1 MEKSRQ
7 SLIVLK
13 KEAEQKYNDTK
24 KLRDTILFEEIL
36 AKNIDIVLYDCLGY
50 VYRKA
55 VLKDFIPALILTI
68 LSIWIYWGDKEKKLN
83 RNILRVPL
91 SLTYMLILW
100 RWRIVRKLHIEK
112 IVYHTDEKKFSL
124 YQKSF
129 FGKSFS
135 IKIHKNN
142 LLFTNDPMLNKKGIN
157 FINMENLALY
167 KIGYVYAWKE
177 KALFAYLIGQNIK

>member
-7 SLIVLK
+7 TLIVLK

-50 VYRKA
+50 VYRKT
-55 VLKDFIPALILTI
+55 VLKDFIPALMVTI
-68 LSIWIYWGDKEKKLN
+68 LIIWGIWKEGKKK
-83 RNILRVPL
+83 IHK
-91 SLTYMLILW
+91 YMLKVLCLCYILILW
-100 RWRIVRKLHIEK
+100 RWRMFRKLHIEK

-124 YQKSF
+124 YKKTF

-157 FINMENLALY
+157 FINMENLDLY